1 MKNFNCPVCSATSS
15 LEEMF
20 VDNFYFY
27 KCSKCGFVSEESMIQ
42 DHAELNLL
50 NYDADSE
57 VKNIK
62 EEIRNLKVD
71 IHLQQVKIEEAEDD
85 IWHLETE
92 MNKLEKLLKEKA
104 NVKVEVNPLQI
115 DIWKQNLNI

>member
-1 MKNFNCPVCSATSS
+1 MKNFNCPVCSATES

-20 VDNFYFY
+20 VDDFYFY
-27 KCSKCGFVSEESMIQ
+27 KCSKCGFVSDESMIQ

-62 EEIRNLKVD
+62 EEIRDLKVD
-71 IHLQQVKIEEAEDD
+71 LHLLEVTIGEAEDE
-85 IWHLETE
+85 IWHIERE
-92 MNKLEKLLKEKA
+92 INNLEKLLKEKA
-104 NVKVEVNPLQI
+104 NVKREVNPNQI
-115 DIWKQNLNI
+115 DIWKE